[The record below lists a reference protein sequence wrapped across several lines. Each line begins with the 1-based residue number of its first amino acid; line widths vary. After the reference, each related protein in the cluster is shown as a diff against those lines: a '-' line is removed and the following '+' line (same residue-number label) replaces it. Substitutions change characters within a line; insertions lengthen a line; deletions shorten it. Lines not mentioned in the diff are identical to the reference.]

1 MLSIKHLLIP
11 PLKSVRHLHYK
22 TFIFSMEKHEQITI
36 AEYQLTAESYRVG
49 TWDHDVS
56 QNREALIT
64 AMPRVP
70 GKILDLGCGPG
81 RDLVAFQAMGHE
93 VTGLDA
99 TPSFVEMAKQ
109 SAGCTVWEQSFLSLD
124 LPSNYFDG
132 IFANASLIHVP
143 RADMLRVLKNLHN
156 ALCDR
161 GILVMSMVRG
171 NYEGFSERP
180 TGYRYVSGWEY
191 ETLAPKL
198 VEAQFQILTHYY
210 RPTGVAIENQS
221 WLVLVAKKAIDQ

>member
-1 MLSIKHLLIP
+1 
-11 PLKSVRHLHYK
+11 
-22 TFIFSMEKHEQITI
+22 MEKHEQITI

-56 QNREALIT
+56 QNREALIA
-64 AMPRVP
+64 AMPKVS

-81 RDLVAFQAMGHE
+81 RDLVAFQDMGHQ

-99 TPSFVEMAKQ
+99 TPAFVEMAKQ
-109 SAGCTVWEQSFLSLD
+109 AAGCPVWEQSFLSLD
-124 LPSNYFDG
+124 LPSNHFDG

-143 RADMLRVLKNLHN
+143 SADMLLVLQHLYD
-156 ALCDR
+156 ALGDR
-161 GILVMSMVRG
+161 GVLVMSMVRG
-171 NYEGFSERP
+171 NQEGFSERP

-198 VEAQFQILTHYY
+198 LEAKFQILKHYY
-210 RPTGVAIENQS
+210 RPTGVAIANQS
-221 WLVLVAKKAIDQ
+221 WLVLVAQKTNQELKFLAKS